1 MARPVVELT
10 GCTRDYGGVHAVTG
24 LDLTVYEGELLSLLG
39 PSGCGKTTT
48 LNLIAGFVLPTAGRV
63 RIDGQDVTDRPAHQ
77 RGLGM
82 VFQSYALFPHLS
94 VFENVAFGLRERR
107 TPRAEIERRVRAALA
122 LVRLDTRAEHRPAQ
136 LSGGMQQRVAL
147 ARALVYEP
155 RVLLLDEPLAALDK
169 KLREEMRSELR
180 EIQRAVGITTVFVT
194 HDQAEALGLSDRI
207 AVMHAGRA
215 EQLGTPREIYERPA
229 TRFVAEFI
237 GASTVLRGHATAS
250 DRVTLTGGEALRV
263 LGLPGLRAGEAV
275 ELAIRPERIR
285 LTGDAGENA
294 VDGRV
299 TGMVYQGVLTELTVE
314 IGAGQRLLV
323 FVAEPAPTALAVGQ
337 ALRVHLPRTRS
348 FAWAPAERRPAD
360 DRDRAD
366 RGGARGGAG
375 LDRGV
380 RAGHVDR
387 PPDGRRA
394 PLPAAARG
402 RRGARGGGGGG
413 RLRR

>member
-1 MARPVVELT
+1 MARPVVELA
-10 GCTRDYGGVHAVTG
+10 GCTRDYGGVRAVAA
-24 LDLTVYEGELLSLLG
+24 LDLVVYEGELLSLLG

-107 TPRAEIERRVRAALA
+107 TARAEIERRVRAALA

-207 AVMHAGRA
+207 AVMHAGRI
-215 EQLGTPREIYERPA
+215 EQLGSAREIYERPA

-237 GASTVLRGHATAS
+237 GASTVLRGHATAA
-250 DRVTLTGGEALRV
+250 DRVTLAGGEELRV
-263 LGLPGLRAGEAV
+263 VGLSGFRTGEAV

-285 LTGDAGENA
+285 LTGGTGEN
-294 VDGRV
+294 VMDGRV
-299 TGMVYQGVLTELTVE
+299 IGVVYQGVQTELTLE

-323 FVAEPAPTALAVGQ
+323 FVAEPAPAVLAVGQ
-337 ALRVHLPRTRS
+337 ALRLHLPAEAFMRLG
-348 FAWAPAERRPAD
+348 PA
-360 DRDRAD
+360 
-366 RGGARGGAG
+366 GGE
-375 LDRGV
+375 
-380 RAGHVDR
+380 
-387 PPDGRRA
+387 
-394 PLPAAARG
+394 AAR
-402 RRGARGGGGGG
+402 
-413 RLRR
+413 

>member
-1 MARPVVELT
+1 VYSFIIGEAGTGEGALMARAVVELV
-10 GCTRDYGGVHAVTG
+10 GCTRDYGGIRAVAG
-24 LDLTVYEGELLSLLG
+24 LDLVVYEGELLSLLG

-48 LNLIAGFVLPTAGRV
+48 LNLIAGFVPPTTGRV

-77 RGLGM
+77 RRLGV

-107 TPRAEIERRVRAALA
+107 TPRAEMERRVRASLA

-180 EIQRAVGITTVFVT
+180 EIQRSVGITTVFVT
-194 HDQAEALGLSDRI
+194 HDQSEALGLSDRI
-207 AVMHAGRA
+207 AVMHRGRI

-237 GASTVLRGHATAS
+237 GASSVLRGRATAA
-250 DRVTLTGGEALRV
+250 DRVTLTGGEAVRV
-263 LGLPGLRAGEAV
+263 LGVAGLRAGEAV

-285 LTGDAGENA
+285 LAGGEGEN
-294 VDGRV
+294 VMDGRV
-299 TGMVYQGVLTELTVE
+299 TGVVYQGLQTELTVE
-314 IGAGQRLLV
+314 IGGGQRLLV
-323 FVAEPAPTALAVGQ
+323 FVAEPAPAALAPGQ
-337 ALRVHLPRTRS
+337 ALRLHLPSDAFMRLQDS
-348 FAWAPAERRPAD
+348 GDE
-360 DRDRAD
+360 
-366 RGGARGGAG
+366 
-375 LDRGV
+375 V
-380 RAGHVDR
+380 
-387 PPDGRRA
+387 GR
-394 PLPAAARG
+394 
-402 RRGARGGGGGG
+402 
-413 RLRR
+413 

>member
-1 MARPVVELT
+1 MCSSIIGETGTGEGVLMARAVVELV
-10 GCTRDYGGVHAVTG
+10 GCTRDYGGIRAVAR
-24 LDLTVYEGELLSLLG
+24 LDLVVYEGELLSLLG

-48 LNLIAGFVLPTAGRV
+48 LNLIAGFVPPTSGRI

-77 RGLGM
+77 RRLGV

-107 TPRAEIERRVRAALA
+107 TPRSEIERRVRASLA

-180 EIQRAVGITTVFVT
+180 EIQRSVGITTVFVT
-194 HDQAEALGLSDRI
+194 HDQSEALGLSDRI
-207 AVMHAGRA
+207 AVMHRGRI

-237 GASTVLRGHATAS
+237 GASSVLRGRATAA
-250 DRVTLTGGEALRV
+250 DRVTLTGGEAVRV
-263 LGLPGLRAGEAV
+263 LGVAALRAGEAV

-285 LTGDAGENA
+285 LAGGEGEN
-294 VDGRV
+294 VMDGRV
-299 TGMVYQGVLTELTVE
+299 ISVVYQGLQTELTVE
-314 IGAGQRLLV
+314 IGGGQRLLV
-323 FVAEPAPTALAVGQ
+323 FVAEPAPAALAPGQ
-337 ALRVHLPRTRS
+337 ALRLHLP
-348 FAWAPAERRPAD
+348 
-360 DRDRAD
+360 
-366 RGGARGGAG
+366 
-375 LDRGV
+375 
-380 RAGHVDR
+380 
-387 PPDGRRA
+387 PDAFMRLQDSGDEVGR
-394 PLPAAARG
+394 
-402 RRGARGGGGGG
+402 
-413 RLRR
+413 